1 MSARWFNIDAI
12 ADLPQYYEDALEHL
26 PWVIKYYD
34 GDEDMQ
40 DQLQNE
46 WSEYVTAFPLIEKKA
61 INIELINI
69 YGDNG
74 GRCIEYFRSKAEQW
88 ELLAPIAIRT
98 LKCCISTADVERIF
112 SIYNYY
118 LGQLDAVNLGIKHK
132 KAKAFVLQ
140 NKKHI

>member
-1 MSARWFNIDAI
+1 MSARWFNIDTI
-12 ADLPQYYEDALEHL
+12 AELPEYSEDAMQHL
-26 PWVIKYYD
+26 PWGYNYYE
-34 GDEDMQ
+34 GDDEMQ
-40 DQLQNE
+40 DQLENE
-46 WSEYVTAFPLIEKKA
+46 WSEYRTDFPLIEKQP
-61 INIELINI
+61 INIELINM

-74 GRCIEYFRSKAEQW
+74 ARCIEYFESKAQQW
-88 ELLAPIAIRT
+88 ELLSPIAIRT
-98 LKCCISTADVERIF
+98 IKCVISTADVERIF